1 MKLPQHRF
9 GRSVR
14 LGRRRWL
21 RSAGRGLLAV
31 AVLLSGACASTP
43 SNPSDV
49 CSIFREKPGWYRG
62 ALKAEKRWNISVP
75 VMMAFTYKESSFV
88 HNARPPRTKLL
99 FVIPW
104 RRPSSAYGFAQ
115 ATNETWS
122 DYRRATGRRGADRN
136 DFGDAIDFVGWY
148 LDRAHRHLGIART
161 DARHL
166 YLSYHEGLSGYR
178 SGKWKRNRWLQGAAD
193 KVAANS
199 ARYGRQLASCRNSLK
214 RKRFLFF

>member
-1 MKLPQHRF
+1 MKVTLPDVGRPGWF
-9 GRSVR
+9 GR
-14 LGRRRWL
+14 GHWRRF
-21 RSAGRGLLAV
+21 SGRGLLAV

-161 DARHL
+161 NARHL

>member
-1 MKLPQHRF
+1 MA
-9 GRSVR
+9 S
-14 LGRRRWL
+14 RRRKAAL
-21 RSAGRGLLAV
+21 VA
-31 AVLLSGACASTP
+31 AVLTVVFLTGGCASTP
-43 SNPSDV
+43 SNAADV

-62 ALKAEKRWNISVP
+62 ALKAEQRWNISIP

-122 DYRRATGRRGADRN
+122 DYQRATGRRGADRN

-148 LDRAHRHLGIART
+148 LDRAHRHLGISRR
-161 DARHL
+161 DAKRL

-178 SGKWKRNRWLQGAAD
+178 SGRWKRNAWLQGAAD
-193 KVAANS
+193 RVATNA
-199 ARYGRQLASCRNSLK
+199 ARYDRQLSSCRNSLK
-214 RKRFLFF
+214 SKRFLFW

>member
-1 MKLPQHRF
+1 M
-9 GRSVR
+9 RSRRAQWTLTAAV
-14 LGRRRWL
+14 LG
-21 RSAGRGLLAV
+21 
-31 AVLLSGACASTP
+31 AVLLAAGCASVP
-43 SNPSDV
+43 ANPGDV

-62 ALKAEKRWNISVP
+62 ALKAEQRWKISIP

-104 RRPSSAYGFAQ
+104 KRPSSAYGFAQ

-122 DYRRATGRRGADRN
+122 DYRRDTGRRGADRN

-148 LDRAHRHLGIART
+148 LDRAHRHLGISRH
-161 DARHL
+161 DAKRL

-178 SGKWKRNRWLQGAAD
+178 SGRWQRNAWLQGAAD
-193 KVAANS
+193 RVAANA
-199 ARYGRQLASCRNSLK
+199 ARYDRQLASCRSSLK
-214 RKRFLFF
+214 RRRFLFW

>member
-1 MKLPQHRF
+1 M
-9 GRSVR
+9 GS
-14 LGRRRWL
+14 RRCTWAL
-21 RSAGRGLLAV
+21 TAGVLA
-31 AVLLSGACASTP
+31 AVLLTGGCASTP
-43 SNPSDV
+43 SNPGDV
-49 CSIFREKPGWYRG
+49 CSIFREKPGWYRA
-62 ALKAEKRWNISVP
+62 ALKAEKRWKVSIP

-104 RRPSSAYGFAQ
+104 KRPSSAYGFAQ

-122 DYRRATGRRGADRN
+122 DYQRATGHRGADRN

-148 LDRAHRHLGIART
+148 LDRAHRHLGISRS
-161 DARHL
+161 DARRL

-178 SGKWKRNRWLQGAAD
+178 SGRWKRNAWLQGAAD
-193 KVAANS
+193 RVAANA
-199 ARYGRQLASCRNSLK
+199 ARYERQLGSCRSSLK

>member
-1 MKLPQHRF
+1 MRN
-9 GRSVR
+9 RSYT
-14 LGRRRWL
+14 
-21 RSAGRGLLAV
+21 SALAAVTLAAVGLT
-31 AVLLSGACASTP
+31 GGCASTP
-43 SNPSDV
+43 TNPADV

-62 ALKAEKRWNISVP
+62 ALKAEERWRVSIP

-122 DYRRATGRRGADRN
+122 DYQRATGRRGADRN
-136 DFGDAIDFVGWY
+136 DFSDAIDFVGWY
-148 LDRAHRHLGIART
+148 LDRAHRHLGISRH
-161 DARHL
+161 DAKRL

-178 SGKWKRNRWLQGAAD
+178 SGKWRRNAWLQGAAD
-193 KVAANS
+193 RVAANA
-199 ARYGRQLASCRNSLK
+199 ARYGRQLASCRSSLK
-214 RKRFLFF
+214 RKRFLFW

>member
-1 MKLPQHRF
+1 MPKVDR
-9 GRSVR
+9 GMWRT
-14 LGRRRWL
+14 LG
-21 RSAGRGLLAV
+21 AAAV
-31 AVLLSGACASTP
+31 LGAVLLTGGCASTP
-43 SNPSDV
+43 ANPGDV
-49 CSIFREKPGWYRG
+49 CAIFREKPGWYRG
-62 ALKAEKRWNISVP
+62 ALKAEQRWKVSIP

-88 HNARPPRTKLL
+88 HNARPPRTRLL

-148 LDRAHRHLGIART
+148 LDRAHRHLGIARN

-178 SGKWKRNRWLQGAAD
+178 SGRWKSNGWLQGAAD
-193 KVAANS
+193 RVAAN
-199 ARYGRQLASCRNSLK
+199 AGRYGRQLASCRNSLK
-214 RKRFLFF
+214 RKRFLFW

>member
-1 MKLPQHRF
+1 MRARNRTT
-9 GRSVR
+9 GTRVY
-14 LGRRRWL
+14 
-21 RSAGRGLLAV
+21 A
-31 AVLLSGACASTP
+31 AVLAAVVLTGGCASTP
-43 SNPSDV
+43 SNPGDV
-49 CSIFREKPGWYRG
+49 CAIFREKPGWYRG
-62 ALKAEKRWNISVP
+62 ALKAEQRWKVSIP
-75 VMMAFTYKESSFV
+75 VMMAFTYKESSYV
-88 HNARPPRTKLL
+88 HNARPPRTRLL

-148 LDRAHRHLGIART
+148 LDRAHRHLGIARN

-178 SGKWKRNRWLQGAAD
+178 SGRWKSNRWLQGAAD
-193 KVAANS
+193 RVAANA

-214 RKRFLFF
+214 RKRFLFW

>member
-1 MKLPQHRF
+1 MKTTMLDSLRA
-9 GRSVR
+9 RT
-14 LGRRRWL
+14 GRRPPARVL
-21 RSAGRGLLAV
+21 AGLALLA
-31 AVLLSGACASTP
+31 AVVLTGGCASTP
-43 SNPSDV
+43 SNPGDV

-62 ALKAEKRWNISVP
+62 ALKAEKRWKVSVP

-122 DYRRATGRRGADRN
+122 DYQRATGRRGADRN

-148 LDRAHRHLGIART
+148 LDRAHRHLGIPRT

-199 ARYGRQLASCRNSLK
+199 ARYGRQLASCRGSLK